1 MEDFAKWF
9 CLNNR
14 QNFTIDPQ
22 VNPDDAQYYFGRND
36 IKERLQRQIRRAF
49 IAPGI
54 PKMMVWGPYGSGK
67 TQTLYYLEY
76 FLKTQPPDSIKGA
89 PNTIYTTVEMR
100 EKSTAAHLHMQ
111 LMEVLGKNTVAGW
124 VRKLFDEVREF
135 DKALFE
141 LVTNDNDT
149 NVVLAMRELR
159 ATGDSSFVAW
169 RWLTGQTLTNSELNS
184 LQLTR
189 NLGQLGAGDMVEAL
203 VAVGR
208 LARKVGARL
217 IFLIDELEELHNV
230 KAGDAAESIHQYLR
244 RLAEPANASVGFLF
258 GFKADVYD
266 DAPQILRRGDIE
278 GRVGKSNYVDI
289 PPLPAVSDVKKFV
302 RELLRNL
309 TTEAQVQ
316 TKISALGLANTE
328 VGVFPFENSA
338 FELLADYATQD
349 VSRALPRYII
359 NAINECAIQA
369 WDDGKPLIDEAI
381 VNTVAPYVFS

>member
-22 VNPDDAQYYFGRND
+22 VNPEDAQYYFGRND
-36 IKERLQRQIRRAF
+36 IKERLQKQIRHAF
-49 IAPGI
+49 VAPGI

-76 FLKTQPPDSIKGA
+76 FLKTQPPSSIKGT
-89 PNTIYTTVEMR
+89 PDTIYTTVEMR
-100 EKSTAAHLHMQ
+100 EKSTAALLHMQ

-124 VRKLFDEVREF
+124 VRRLFDDVREF
-135 DKALFE
+135 DKALLE

-149 NVVLAMRELR
+149 NIVLAMRELR
-159 ATGDSSFVAW
+159 APGDSSLVAW
-169 RWLTGQTLTNSELNS
+169 RWLTGQVLTNSELNS

-217 IFLIDELEELHNV
+217 IFLVDEMEELHNV
-230 KAGDAAESIHQYLR
+230 KAGDAAESVHQYLR

-266 DAPQILRRGDIE
+266 DAPPILRRGDIE
-278 GRVGKSNYVDI
+278 GRVGKSNYIDI

-302 RELLRNL
+302 RELLKNL
-309 TTEAQVQ
+309 TMEAEVQ
-316 TKISALGLANTE
+316 ARIAALSLNNTE
-328 VGVFPFENSA
+328 VGVFPFETTA
-338 FELLADYATQD
+338 FEMLADYATQD
-349 VSRALPRYII
+349 ISRALPRYII

-369 WDDGKPLIDEAI
+369 WDEEKPLIDEAI
-381 VNTVAPYVFS
+381 VNTVAPFVFA